1 MRVLV
6 TGASGFIGS
15 HVTEALSKA
24 NHEVLALALPK
35 DDLRRLNEVLS
46 KIDILRGSLN
56 DFSLIEGEI
65 QKWEP
70 EACIHLAWYA
80 EPGKYL
86 ESPENLASL
95 NASMHLL
102 SAMANFGCK
111 HFIGAGTCFEYAQKA
126 EPLAEDDRTQPETLY
141 AAAKSSFQLIGG
153 QIAKQSPMRFSWGRI
168 FYLYGRKE
176 HPLRLVPA
184 AILKILHNE
193 VFASSPGE
201 QMRDYLHVGDVA
213 DAFMAILE
221 NQAEGIYNICS
232 GEAIAIKS
240 IIQQIGSL
248 TGKPELVKIGEL
260 PYRNWE
266 SMYLC
271 GNNERLKALGWTAK
285 VSLQE
290 GLQDAIQYW
299 QNAR

>member
-15 HVTEALSKA
+15 HVTEALLKA
-24 NHEVLALALPK
+24 NHKVLALTLPK
-35 DDLRRLNEVLS
+35 DDLWRLDKVLS

-70 EACIHLAWYA
+70 DACIHLAWYA

-102 SAMANFGCK
+102 TAMANFGCK
-111 HFIGAGTCFEYAQKA
+111 HFISAGTCFEYAQKA
-126 EPLAEDDRTQPETLY
+126 EPLTEDDRTQPETLY

-153 QIAKQSPMRFSWGRI
+153 QIAKQSPIRFSWGRI

-201 QMRDYLHVGDVA
+201 QMRDYLHVSDVA

-232 GEAIAIKS
+232 GEAVAIKS

-248 TGKPELVKIGEL
+248 TGKPELVEIGAL

-271 GNNERLKALGWTAK
+271 GNNERLRALGWTAK
-285 VSLQE
+285 VNLQE

-299 QNAR
+299 QNAQ